1 MGLTKEQIVEIQEAA
16 RLNYAKHQRE
26 KEDKKELQRAVD
38 ERMGRVSKESG
49 EGVTRPTG
57 LELDAEKK
65 ETSKKKQLA
74 NSCRYTPPIH

>member
-57 LELDAEKK
+57 LELEADGLELEAEKK
-65 ETSKKKQLA
+65 ETSKKK
-74 NSCRYTPPIH
+74 